1 MDTLESNQNQT
12 PTTPPLYPPEDPAV
26 KEEARNHSGDREHY
40 ELTALMNGMQY
51 VDSIV
56 GVVRQRVY

>member
-1 MDTLESNQNQT
+1 MRCVCGGGSYASDGLRN
-12 PTTPPLYPPEDPAV
+12 DPAV